1 MSESDSV
8 ANKKTWK
15 KFVTTLVYFIVQ
27 NYCGN
32 PCSDYFAFIERS
44 VGYFHMDQQKQAL
57 CSSVHKRFIIS
68 SSNTEGVEL
77 AIHSRPKLFLKSRKY
92 GKQSIAGDILESAVA
107 KADLDAILTENSPG
121 K

>member
-1 MSESDSV
+1 MSESDSA

-15 KFVTTLVYFIVQ
+15 KFVTTLVYFNVQ

-57 CSSVHKRFIIS
+57 CSSVHKRFIIV
-68 SSNTEGVEL
+68 SNTEGVE
-77 AIHSRPKLFLKSRKY
+77 
-92 GKQSIAGDILESAVA
+92 IANQQQTKAVFEI
-107 KADLDAILTENSPG
+107 KEIR
-121 K
+121 